1 MPARKTYEI
10 EIESDDSRRISG
22 WMNFEWGGNSAGSYW
37 RSLAPNFTVRPT
49 SSVEIHLRPRY
60 RWSFADAQWIENRDD
75 DGNGTDD
82 RFVYGELRSKILDLT
97 TRINVL
103 FSRDLSLELYLQ
115 PFLSVGDY
123 DNFKE
128 LARPGSYEFAPHSGP
143 EESPDFRRR
152 SLQSNLV
159 LRWEYRPG
167 STVYV
172 VWSQFRD
179 DESEHARFSPKN
191 DVARAFVDDG
201 TNVFLVKFNYWMHM

>member
-1 MPARKTYEI
+1 MDSFRTFWTKYFTY
-10 EIESDDSRRISG
+10 G
-22 WMNFEWGGNSAGSYW
+22 
-37 RSLAPNFTVRPT
+37 
-49 SSVEIHLRPRY
+49 PRY
-60 RWSFADAQWIENRDD
+60 RWSFADAQWIENRDE
-75 DGNGTDD
+75 DGDGTDD
-82 RFVYGELRSKILDLT
+82 RFVYGEMRSKILDLT
-97 TRINVL
+97 ARVNVL
-103 FSRDLSLELYLQ
+103 FSRDLSLEFYLQ

-123 DNFKE
+123 DGFKE
-128 LARPGSYEFAPHSGP
+128 LAGPGSYEFVSHPGP

-179 DESEHARFSPKN
+179 DESEHARFNPRN